1 MTMFLKQLNTTI
13 LNGGTLPVMVKL
25 SLVQFAL
32 DPVEVALRPGEG
44 NRDQAPRSIFRLR
57 RETMWIVDGKLVGP

>member
-1 MTMFLKQLNTTI
+1 MEMFEQSYDPQWGDI
-13 LNGGTLPVMVKL
+13 PVMVKL

>member
-1 MTMFLKQLNTTI
+1 
-13 LNGGTLPVMVKL
+13 MVKL

-44 NRDQAPRSIFRLR
+44 NRSSSKKHFSLEEGDN
-57 RETMWIVDGKLVGP
+57 VDCGWKVSWSLVSRPGEHGS

>member
-1 MTMFLKQLNTTI
+1 M
-13 LNGGTLPVMVKL
+13 GGDIPVMVKL

-44 NRDQAPRSIFRLR
+44 NRDQAPRSIFSLR
-57 RETMWIVDGKLVGP
+57 GETMWMEWKVSWSLVSRPGEHGS